1 MSIYTSF
8 FRFCLSCMPLSTII
22 HPLQCWDREGLMIH
36 GIILTVPNLLHRTL
50 KMSIKE
56 ADIQTRLHPS
66 HDFCL
71 PDSL

>member
-1 MSIYTSF
+1 
-8 FRFCLSCMPLSTII
+8 
-22 HPLQCWDREGLMIH
+22 MIH